1 MCIFDVPYY
10 YCAVQCNVVFA
21 SEIRQLQQLSKSPA
35 AAAQQN
41 PFPVW
46 GASAWQNWLL
56 GPKTHFHPLEQVNA
70 APP

>member
-46 GASAWQNWLL
+46 GASAWQN
-56 GPKTHFHPLEQVNA
+56 
-70 APP
+70 